1 MNGDKSDMIGVIVP
15 LCSHI
20 HHRRKS
26 RQSPVNS
33 TVSRGQKASGFH
45 HPGKSVM
52 YSADT
57 GKVKITVLT
66 DDTVAS
72 EALLAEHGVSIL
84 VELAS
89 GHRWLIDTGTT
100 DIFMENAR
108 RMGISL
114 DNLTG
119 IAITHG
125 HDDHTGG
132 LTFYSRLKGNPPV
145 YGHPY
150 IWHKSYQIRP
160 GMPVRIT
167 GMPYLAR
174 KEAAPFFHAVNHVT
188 QLDDGL
194 CFFTDIP
201 REPGSFAPIA
211 RNFFNEDGTGPVPL
225 IDDAAI
231 VIRVQEGLIVIIGC
245 GHAGYTNV
253 LGAIHKE
260 FPEEKLLAVIGGLHL
275 TNASE
280 TVLAE
285 AVRCTRRFMTD
296 RFAFHCGHCTGENA
310 LRYFRKAFGEKAVRP
325 MGAGRTLEF

>member
-33 TVSRGQKASGFH
+33 PVSRDQKASGFH

-89 GHRWLIDTGTT
+89 GHRWLIDTGAT

-132 LTFYSRLKGNPPV
+132 LTFYSRFKGNPPE
-145 YGHPY
+145 
-150 IWHKSYQIRP
+150 SYQIRP

-167 GMPYLAR
+167 GIPYLAR
-174 KEAAPFFHAVNHVT
+174 KKAAPFFHAVNHVA

-201 REPGSFAPIA
+201 KEPGSFAPIA
-211 RNFFNEDGTGPVPL
+211 GNFFNEDGTGPVPL

-231 VIRVQEGLIVIIGC
+231 VIQVPEGLIAIIGC
-245 GHAGYTNV
+245 GHAGHTSI

-275 TNASE
+275 TNPSE

-285 AVRCTRRFMTD
+285 AVRCTRRFMAD
-296 RFAFHCGHCTGENA
+296 RFAFHYSHCAGENA
-310 LRYFRKAFGEKAVRP
+310 LRYFYLESTFSRKYS
-325 MGAGRTLEF
+325 